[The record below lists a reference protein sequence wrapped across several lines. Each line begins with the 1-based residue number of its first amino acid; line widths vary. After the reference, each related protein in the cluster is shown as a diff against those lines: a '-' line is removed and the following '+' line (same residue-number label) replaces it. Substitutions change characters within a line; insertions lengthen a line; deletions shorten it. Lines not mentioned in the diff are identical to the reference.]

1 MLAVQALSS
10 YPITSEPQDSIYEVG
25 VMSTFVKQYSRNF
38 HIHWN
43 ETGKTPCPEPENTPP
58 RNNTKKPDGGAS
70 AYINENVRH
79 PAFFP
84 SETLAWSCDSP
95 RKLSGAKMA
104 VWRRAAILAAAK
116 PRQCSGS
123 CTGNFWQNG
132 VSIFNKTPY
141 LRGRSL
147 WMFFV
152 LFDGSSS
159 SFTAKFTNMW
169 EKVYFWD
176 GSNHCFRIYLL
187 LFVLVSLC
195 LRCRVTDSW
204 SSSMSSV

>member
-1 MLAVQALSS
+1 MSLSERQRS
-10 YPITSEPQDSIYEVG
+10 KLSWMFTFFSWPIFCRHLRAWNSTEIYDVSCTG
-25 VMSTFVKQYSRNF
+25 VTHLSNYKRASSFDLRCWRNLSTLVKLYSRNF

-43 ETGKTPCPEPENTPP
+43 ETGQTPCPEPENTPP
-58 RNNTKKPDGGAS
+58 RNNTERPDGGAS

-84 SETLAWSCDSP
+84 SETLVWYCGSP
-95 RKLSGAKMA
+95 RKRSGAKMA

-132 VSIFNKTPY
+132 VSIFNRMPY

-147 WMFFV
+147 
-152 LFDGSSS
+152 
-159 SFTAKFTNMW
+159 
-169 EKVYFWD
+169 
-176 GSNHCFRIYLL
+176 
-187 LFVLVSLC
+187 
-195 LRCRVTDSW
+195 
-204 SSSMSSV
+204 